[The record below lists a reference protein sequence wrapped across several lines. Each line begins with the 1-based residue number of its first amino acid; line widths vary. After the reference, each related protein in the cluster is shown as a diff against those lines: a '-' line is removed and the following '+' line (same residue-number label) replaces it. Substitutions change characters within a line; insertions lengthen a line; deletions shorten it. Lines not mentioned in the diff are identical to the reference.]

1 MSDEMSTTPN
11 RADEAESIPRP
22 EEVVIDEEVAL
33 PGAQSHGAASVAE
46 PIPQVSFLVSSR
58 TEIYQPIVRVLFE
71 ARQASR
77 MALTTAEVAAELAD
91 HDALR
96 FHALEHLDAYL
107 RQLHLWRV
115 VDRNEQ
121 RGVDYTSLEEYY
133 RGRVTWDLTDAAVQ
147 VSRFLETFT
156 PAGDRPGS
164 LGPERLRHVH
174 GELAALVALLDVP
187 APAAGRALQAFT
199 NLGAAVDALRAGVMA
214 FMATLQAARSA
225 GGAVDEALFIAY
237 RNGVTEHLEDFRVA
251 RRRYAQPVVA
261 MIERLESDG
270 QLDRLLALAA
280 SAEGAYDFRRSER
293 EMRAVRERD
302 LRLAWRGVRDWFV
315 GAGAGRE
322 SPGQRLAEV
331 LRGAIGWIAQSYRR
345 LTEQA
350 QSRVDVVA
358 EFVALAHLF
367 DRQPSDDDCHAVATG
382 AFGLFGARH
391 VALTEPEPELT
402 SGRPWPDIPD
412 ELLPEVPLHLRSP
425 DKGAPRGRSAAL
437 PDATAARERAT
448 VERARQRE
456 RSKRLLARF
465 VALGTVPL
473 SQLPRLDGEELRALR
488 EWLAAAIG
496 DPAPA
501 GQPRRGRSPDGLA
514 LVTLTPQ
521 PSAGRTTIHTMHGT
535 LETEDFLF
543 EVQST

>member
-1 MSDEMSTTPN
+1 MTTTPH
-11 RADEAESIPRP
+11 RAQLEPPGARAGDVLVDEA
-22 EEVVIDEEVAL
+22 AGL
-33 PGAQSHGAASVAE
+33 PGAQALGAARVAE

-77 MALTTAEVAAELAD
+77 MALTTAEVAAELAR
-91 HDALR
+91 HDELR
-96 FHALEHLDAYL
+96 FHASEHLDAYL
-107 RQLHLWRV
+107 RQLHTWRV
-115 VDRNEQ
+115 VERNEQ
-121 RGVDYTSLEEYY
+121 HGVDYASLEEYY

-156 PAGDRPGS
+156 PDGDRPGS

-174 GELAALVALLDVP
+174 GELAALAELLDDP

-225 GGAVDEALFIAY
+225 GGAVDETLFIAY
-237 RNGVTEHLEDFRVA
+237 RNGVTEHLEDFRAA
-251 RRRYAQPVVA
+251 RRRYSQPIVA
-261 MIERLESDG
+261 LIERLESG
-270 QLDRLLALAA
+270 GGLDRLGALAA

-293 EMRAVRERD
+293 ETRAVRERD
-302 LRLAWRGVRDWFV
+302 LRLVWRGVREWFV
-315 GAGAGRE
+315 GSGPARPGRE
-322 SPGQRLAEV
+322 SPWQRLAEE

-367 DRQPSDDDCHAVATG
+367 DRQPGDVDCHAVATG

-391 VALTEPEPELT
+391 VALPEPEPELT
-402 SGRPWPDIPD
+402 SGRSWLEVPD
-412 ELLPEVPLHLRSP
+412 ELLPAVPLHLRSP
-425 DKGAPRGRSAAL
+425 DTGAPRGRSAML
-437 PDATAARERAT
+437 PDATAARERAAT
-448 VERARQRE
+448 ERAEQRE
-456 RSKRLLARF
+456 RSRRLLERF
-465 VALGTVPL
+465 ATLGATPL
-473 SQLPRLDGEELRALR
+473 SELPVLDADELRALR
-488 EWLAAAIG
+488 EWLSAAIG

-501 GQPRRGRSPDGLA
+501 GQQRRGRSPDGLA
-514 LVTLTPQ
+514 IVTLTPH
-521 PSAGRTTIHTMHGT
+521 PAGARTTIRTTHGT
-535 LETEDFLF
+535 LETEDFTF
-543 EVQST
+543 TVREA

>member
-1 MSDEMSTTPN
+1 MSTTPY
-11 RADEAESIPRP
+11 RAGLEPPGTPAGEALV
-22 EEVVIDEEVAL
+22 EEPAAL
-33 PGAQSHGAASVAE
+33 PSAQSLGAARVAE

-77 MALTTAEVAAELAD
+77 MALTTSEVAAELARYEE
-91 HDALR
+91 LR
-96 FHALEHLDAYL
+96 FHAAEHLDAYL
-107 RQLHLWRV
+107 RQLHTWRV
-115 VDRNEQ
+115 VERNEQ
-121 RGVDYTSLEEYY
+121 RGVDYASLEEYY

-156 PAGDRPGS
+156 PDGDRPGS

-174 GELAALVALLDVP
+174 GELAALAELLDDP

-225 GGAVDEALFIAY
+225 GGAVDEALFVAY
-237 RNGVTEHLEDFRVA
+237 RNGVTEHLEDFRAA
-251 RRRYAQPVVA
+251 RRRYSQPVVA
-261 MIERLESDG
+261 LIERLEAG
-270 QLDRLLALAA
+270 GALDRLVALAA
-280 SAEGAYDFRRSER
+280 SAEGVYDFRRSER
-293 EMRAVRERD
+293 ETRAVRERD
-302 LRLAWRGVRDWFV
+302 LRLVWRGVREWFV

-322 SPGQRLAEV
+322 SPWQRLAEE

-367 DRQPSDDDCHAVATG
+367 DRQPSDADCHAVATG

-391 VALTEPEPELT
+391 VALREHEPELT
-402 SGRPWPDIPD
+402 SGRSWLEVPD
-412 ELLPEVPLHLRSP
+412 ELLPDVPLHLRSP

-437 PDATAARERAT
+437 PDATAARERAAT
-448 VERARQRE
+448 ERAEQRE
-456 RSKRLLARF
+456 RSRRLLERF
-465 VALGTVPL
+465 ATLGATPL
-473 SQLPRLDGEELRALR
+473 SELPPLDADELRALR
-488 EWLAAAIG
+488 EWLSAAIA

-514 LVTLTPQ
+514 MVTLTPH
-521 PSAGRTTIHTMHGT
+521 PARDRTTIRTAHGT
-535 LETEDFLF
+535 LETEDFTF
-543 EVQST
+543 AVRRA

>member
-1 MSDEMSTTPN
+1 MSTTPQ
-11 RADEAESIPRP
+11 RVELEPPTTPTEEALSDEAA
-22 EEVVIDEEVAL
+22 AL
-33 PGAQSHGAASVAE
+33 PGAQSLGATRVAE

-77 MALTTAEVAAELAD
+77 MALTTAEVAAELAR
-91 HDALR
+91 HDELR
-96 FHALEHLDAYL
+96 FHAPEHLDAYL
-107 RQLHLWRV
+107 RQLHAWRV
-115 VDRNEQ
+115 VERNEQ
-121 RGVDYTSLEEYY
+121 RGVDYASLEEYY

-156 PAGDRPGS
+156 PDGDRPGS

-174 GELAALVALLDVP
+174 GELAALAEVLDDP

-225 GGAVDEALFIAY
+225 GGAVDEVLFVAY
-237 RNGVTEHLEDFRVA
+237 RNGVTEHLEDFRAA
-251 RRRYAQPVVA
+251 RRRYSQPIVA
-261 MIERLESDG
+261 LIERLESG
-270 QLDRLLALAA
+270 GALDRLVALAA

-293 EMRAVRERD
+293 ETRAVRERD
-302 LRLAWRGVRDWFV
+302 LRLVWRGVREWFV

-322 SPGQRLAEV
+322 SPWQRLAEE

-367 DRQPSDDDCHAVATG
+367 DRQPSDTDCHAVATG

-391 VALTEPEPELT
+391 VALPELEPELT
-402 SGRPWPDIPD
+402 SGRSWLEVSDH
-412 ELLPEVPLHLRSP
+412 LLPAVPLHLRSP

-437 PDATAARERAT
+437 PDATAARERAAR
-448 VERARQRE
+448 ERAEQRD
-456 RSKRLLARF
+456 RARRLLERF
-465 VALGTVPL
+465 ATLGATPL
-473 SQLPRLDGEELRALR
+473 SELPPLDADELRALR
-488 EWLAAAIG
+488 EWLSAAIG
-496 DPAPA
+496 DQAHA

-514 LVTLTPQ
+514 IVTLTPH
-521 PSAGRTTIHTMHGT
+521 PAGARATIRSTHGT
-535 LETEDFLF
+535 LETEDFTF
-543 EVQST
+543 TVRAA